1 MICTKHF
8 SVYCSHTGYSTAASS
23 VHEPGL
29 CQEAACTLARCC
41 CSRRRPPGLGG
52 LRSPA
57 AAEMLGSRGT
67 ADTEAEDA
75 EDAGDSSV

>member
-1 MICTKHF
+1 M
-8 SVYCSHTGYSTAASS
+8 
-23 VHEPGL
+23 

-41 CSRRRPPGLGG
+41 CSRRRPPGLAG

-75 EDAGDSSV
+75 EDAGDSGV

>member
-1 MICTKHF
+1 MLSYWLQH
-8 SVYCSHTGYSTAASS
+8 S

-29 CQEAACTLARCC
+29 CQEADCAVARCC

-67 ADTEAEDA
+67 ADTEPAEDA

>member
-1 MICTKHF
+1 M
-8 SVYCSHTGYSTAASS
+8 
-23 VHEPGL
+23 

-67 ADTEAEDA
+67 ADTEPAEDA